1 LNVPFASVEGK
12 KIQQNYFLP
21 KGEEFNELHGEL
33 NPGIRF
39 VLEIKKKQKRFGKYM
54 LLFIS
59 TGLVECKNKIKDDEL
74 TNSELFKDEGQD
86 AQRQKWG
93 NGSTTVSTD

>member
-1 LNVPFASVEGK
+1 MCHFLQLREK

-39 VLEIKKKQKRFGKYM
+39 VPEIKKKQKRFGKYM
-54 LLFIS
+54 LLFH
-59 TGLVECKNKIKDDEL
+59 
-74 TNSELFKDEGQD
+74 
-86 AQRQKWG
+86 
-93 NGSTTVSTD
+93 